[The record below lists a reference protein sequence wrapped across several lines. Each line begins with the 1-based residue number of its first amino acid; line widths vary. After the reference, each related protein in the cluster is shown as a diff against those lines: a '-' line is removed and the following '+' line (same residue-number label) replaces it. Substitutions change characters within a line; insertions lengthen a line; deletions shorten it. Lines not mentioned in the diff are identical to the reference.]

1 VEAFSFSGDFTM
13 EVSDQ
18 TDVTATHQELPV
30 NTCAVRGGAIR
41 FSARRPATLTRGL
54 GYPQGG
60 FRCNASR
67 SWAPLVTS
75 EAA

>member
-41 FSARRPATLTRGL
+41 FSARRPQHPRIE
-54 GYPQGG
+54 PIPPPPPVSQ
-60 FRCNASR
+60 
-67 SWAPLVTS
+67 
-75 EAA
+75 